1 MNAPCVEARRDHEL
15 GVLHDALTKDSGLIL
30 VVGESGV
37 GKTHLLRQ
45 VASHHSVPWF
55 ITQCLAGTSSLD
67 ALLEVLGV
75 DAADADRRGAVLRG
89 LARLGPIVLAVE
101 DLQWADPETLR
112 LVRFIA
118 TRIPPGVH
126 LVVTCRPEAT
136 ESALM
141 NSTPSLADRIT
152 EVQLDPLDAS
162 EVQAVAAHQLG
173 GHQLSLT
180 LAEELTRHSGGLPF
194 AVLEFLRAIKPSSTV
209 ERDVRRA
216 LVETAPPVALRA
228 SLGIR
233 MREVPE
239 SCRHVVRAAAVL
251 TTAAPEYLLGT
262 VAGLT
267 GPTLT
272 AAIDHALTTGLLHE
286 RRPGLYDHRH
296 TLARR
301 AVLSMLPPDE
311 LRRLHRQA
319 ARALMGITPPP
330 NARIA
335 EHARRGGLLGTWMTH
350 AELAADHLIAGGNVM
365 AAADQFSA
373 MLDVSALPWTDRARL
388 ATKLGRAT
396 LADSTRWGNSISVL
410 GRVLGESAI
419 PGMARGRLRLMLGL
433 LLHNRAGDIRAGRRE
448 LFAAVQ
454 ELDGDPGSIA
464 WALSALAVPTYGG
477 EPFAQQR
484 VWLRQA
490 RSLVHE
496 TVDGTTRYAVR
507 TNEALF
513 RLATGEL
520 DPAPGAEAAGAR
532 AWLGQRQTFA
542 DAEPDR
548 YSRAVVAAAQV
559 RVAFAAA
566 DWATLEERLTRAR
579 AAAEGLPLV
588 LAELDLIDG
597 RHRLARGDVATGKGL
612 LTAVIARTTLGPLPL
627 HAAAVAACP
636 DADYEHALDVV
647 RRKGLWAVSSDL
659 VIRVCTAWMCTG
671 RVEDATRLAD
681 EFAEAV
687 GDVNAPAAAAAA
699 ALVDA
704 VVRPSVAAFGQAAAQ
719 YGAIGWQYYEC
730 LAREQLGLHL
740 LSTGEAEHLTT
751 TARAYD
757 ALGARGDGERCRGA
771 LRAAG
776 FAAPRKRGRRGYN
789 NKLSP
794 RELEVAR
801 LAAQGLTNREIASR
815 LKLSVS
821 TIEDHIT
828 STFRKLGVARRSAL
842 GPLL

>member
-1 MNAPCVEARRDHEL
+1 MTAPCVEARREHEL
-15 GVLHDALTKDSGLIL
+15 GVLHDALNNDSGLIL

-45 VASHHSVPWF
+45 VASRHSVPWF
-55 ITQCLAGTSSLD
+55 ITQCLAGTSSLT

-75 DAADADRRGAVLRG
+75 DPAESDRRAAVLRG
-89 LARLGPIVLAVE
+89 LAQLGPIVLAVE

-118 TRIPPGVH
+118 ARIPKGVH
-126 LVVTCRPEAT
+126 LVVTCRPEAIET
-136 ESALM
+136 GF
-141 NSTPSLADRIT
+141 LAERLT
-152 EVQLDPLDAS
+152 EVRLGPLDAG

-194 AVLEFLRAIKPSSTV
+194 AVLEFLRTIKPGSSV
-209 ERDVRRA
+209 EHEVRRA
-216 LVETAPPVALRA
+216 LVETPPPVALRA

-262 VAGLT
+262 VAGLS

-301 AVLSMLPPDE
+301 AVLAMLPPDE

-330 NARIA
+330 HPRIA
-335 EHARRGGLLGTWMTH
+335 EHARRGGLLGTWLTH
-350 AELAADHLIAGGNVM
+350 AELAADHTVASGNFMAG
-365 AAADQFSA
+365 ADQLTA
-373 MLDVSALPWTDRARL
+373 MLEVNALPWSDRARL
-388 ATKLGRAT
+388 ATKLGRTA
-396 LADSTRWGNSISVL
+396 LADNARWSEVIAVL
-410 GRVLGESAI
+410 GGVLAESDIA
-419 PGMARGRLRLMLGL
+419 GVTRGRLRLMLGL
-433 LLHNRAGDIRAGRRE
+433 LLHDRAGDIRSGRRE
-448 LFAAVQ
+448 LFAAVP

-464 WALSALAVPTYGG
+464 WALSVLAVPTYGG
-477 EPFAQQR
+477 EPLAQQR

-490 RSLVHE
+490 RSLVQE
-496 TVDGTTRYAVR
+496 TVDGVTRYAVR
-507 TNEALF
+507 TNEARF
-513 RLATGEL
+513 RLAAGEL
-520 DPAPGAEAAGAR
+520 DPGPGAEAAGAR
-532 AWLGQRQTFA
+532 AWLGQRQTVA
-542 DAEPDR
+542 NVGTDR
-548 YSRAVVAAAQV
+548 YSRAVVGAAQV
-559 RVAFAAA
+559 RVAFASA

-597 RHRLARGDVATGKGL
+597 RHRLARGDVAAGKEL
-612 LTAVIARTTLGPLPL
+612 LETVIARTSLGPWPL

-636 DADYEHALDVV
+636 DASFEQCLDIV
-647 RRKGLWAVSSDL
+647 RRKGLWAVSGDL
-659 VIRVCTAWMCTG
+659 VIQVCTSLMRADQ
-671 RVEDATRLAD
+671 VEDATRLAD
-681 EFAEAV
+681 EFTEAV

-704 VVRPSVAAFGQAAAQ
+704 VVRPSVPAFGQAAAQ
-719 YGAIGWQYYEC
+719 YGALGWRYYEC
-730 LAREQLGLHL
+730 LAREQLGHYL
-740 LSTGEAEHLTT
+740 LSQGDAEHLTT
-751 TARAYD
+751 TARTYD
-757 ALGARGDGERCRGA
+757 ALGARGDGERCRDA

-801 LAAQGLTNREIASR
+801 LAAQGLTNREIAVQ
-815 LKLSVS
+815 LELSVS

-828 STFRKLGVARRSAL
+828 STFRKLGVARRNAL

>member
-1 MNAPCVEARRDHEL
+1 MSTACVEARRDHEL
-15 GVLHDALTKDSGLIL
+15 GLLHDALGKDSGLIL

-45 VASHHSVPWF
+45 VAAQHPVPWF
-55 ITQCLAGTSSLD
+55 ITQCLAGTSSLE

-75 DAADADRRGAVLRG
+75 DAAESDPRGAVLRG
-89 LARLGPIVLAVE
+89 LTRRRPIVLAVE

-118 TRIPPGVH
+118 ERLPSGVH
-126 LVVTCRPEAT
+126 VVVTCRPEAVET
-136 ESALM
+136 GF
-141 NSTPSLADRIT
+141 LAERIT
-152 EVQLDPLDAS
+152 EIRLGPLDAD
-162 EVQAVAAHQLG
+162 EVRAVAAHQLD
-173 GHQLSLT
+173 GHRLSPA

-194 AVLEFLRAIKPSSTV
+194 AVLEFLRTIKPGSAV
-209 ERDVRRA
+209 EHEVRRA
-216 LVETAPPVALRA
+216 LVETPPPVALRA

-239 SCRHVVRAAAVL
+239 PCRHVVRAAAVL
-251 TTAAPEYLLGT
+251 TTAAPEQLLGT

-267 GPTLT
+267 GQTLT
-272 AAIDHALTTGLLHE
+272 TAIDQALATGLLHE
-286 RRPGLYDHRH
+286 QRPGLYDHRH

-301 AVLSMLPPDE
+301 AVLAMLPPDE

-319 ARALMGITPPP
+319 ARALMAISPPP
-330 NARIA
+330 HARIA
-335 EHARRGGLLGTWMTH
+335 EHSRRGGLLGTWLTH
-350 AELAADHLIAGGNVM
+350 AELAADQLVAGSNFM
-365 AAADQFSA
+365 AAADQLTA
-373 MLDVSALPWTDRARL
+373 MLQVNALPWTDRARL
-388 ATKLGRAT
+388 ATKLGRTA
-396 LADSTRWGNSISVL
+396 LADSNRWDEVIAVL
-410 GRVLGESAI
+410 GGVLAESDIA
-419 PGMARGRLRLMLGL
+419 GVTRGRLRLMLGL
-433 LLHNRAGDIRAGRRE
+433 LLHDRAGDIRAGRRE
-448 LFAAVQ
+448 LCAAVQ

-464 WALSALAVPTYGG
+464 WALSTLAVPTHGG
-477 EPFAQQR
+477 EPITQQR

-496 TVDGTTRYAVR
+496 TVDGTTRRAVR
-507 TNEALF
+507 GNEARF

-520 DPAPGAEAAGAR
+520 DPAPGAEAAAAR
-532 AWLGQRQTFA
+532 AWLGQRQSFT
-542 DAEPDR
+542 DLGTDR
-548 YSRAVVAAAQV
+548 HSRAVVAAAQV
-559 RVAFAAA
+559 RTAFAAA

-597 RHRLARGDVATGKGL
+597 RHQLARGDVAAGKEL
-612 LTAVIARTTLGPLPL
+612 LEAVITRTTLGPLPL

-636 DADYEHALDVV
+636 DAAFEHCLDVV

-659 VIRVCTAWMCTG
+659 VIQVCTALQSAG
-671 RVEDATRLAD
+671 RGADATRLAD

-704 VVRPSVAAFGQAAAQ
+704 VVRPSGPAFTQAAAQ
-719 YGAIGWQYYEC
+719 YAALGWRYYEC
-730 LAREQLGLHL
+730 LAQEQLGRFL
-740 LSTGEAEHLTT
+740 LTQGDADSLAT
-751 TARAYD
+751 TAKAYD
-757 ALGARGDGERCRGA
+757 ALGARGDGERCRQA
-771 LRAAG
+771 LRKAG

-801 LAAQGLTNREIASR
+801 LAAQGFTNREIADR
-815 LKLSVS
+815 LSLSVS

-828 STFRKLGVARRSAL
+828 STFRKLGVTRRGSL

>member
-1 MNAPCVEARRDHEL
+1 MNAPCVEARREHEL
-15 GVLHDALTKDSGLIL
+15 GVLHDALSNDSGLIL

-45 VASHHSVPWF
+45 VASRHSVPWF
-55 ITQCLAGTSSLD
+55 ITQCLAGTSSLA

-75 DAADADRRGAVLRG
+75 DPAEPDRRGAVLRG
-89 LARLGPIVLAVE
+89 LAQLGPIVIAVE

-112 LVRFIA
+112 LVRFVA
-118 TRIPPGVH
+118 ARIPKGVH
-126 LVVTCRPEAT
+126 LVVTCRPEAIEAGFLAERLT
-136 ESALM
+136 EIRLG
-141 NSTPSLADRIT
+141 
-152 EVQLDPLDAS
+152 PLDAD

-173 GHQLSLT
+173 GHQLSPT

-194 AVLEFLRAIKPSSTV
+194 AVLEFLRTIKPGSSV
-209 ERDVRRA
+209 ENEVRRA

-251 TTAAPEYLLGT
+251 TTAAPEHLLGT

-301 AVLSMLPPDE
+301 AVLAMLPPDE

-330 NARIA
+330 HARIA
-335 EHARRGGLLGTWMTH
+335 EHARRGGLLGTWLTH
-350 AELAADHLIAGGNVM
+350 AELAADHSVASGNLMAG
-365 AAADQFSA
+365 ADQLTA
-373 MLDVSALPWTDRARL
+373 MLEVTALPWTDRARL
-388 ATKLGRAT
+388 ATKLGRTA
-396 LADSTRWGNSISVL
+396 LADNARWGDVIAVL
-410 GRVLGESAI
+410 SEVLAESEVA
-419 PGMARGRLRLMLGL
+419 GVTRGRLRLMLGL
-433 LLHNRAGDIRAGRRE
+433 LLHDRAGDIRSGRRE
-448 LFAAVQ
+448 LCAAVP

-464 WALSALAVPTYGG
+464 WALSVLAVPTHGG
-477 EPFAQQR
+477 EPIAQQR

-490 RSLVHE
+490 RSLVQE
-496 TVDGTTRYAVR
+496 TVDGVTRYAVR
-507 TNEALF
+507 TNEARF

-520 DPAPGAEAAGAR
+520 DPAPGAEAAAAR

-542 DAEPDR
+542 NVNTDR

-579 AAAEGLPLV
+579 AAAAGLPLV

-597 RHRLARGDVATGKGL
+597 RHRLARGNVAEGKEML
-612 LTAVIARTTLGPLPL
+612 ETVIARTSLGPWPL

-636 DADYEHALDVV
+636 DAGFEQCLDIV
-647 RRKGLWAVSSDL
+647 RRKGLWAVSGDL
-659 VIRVCTAWMCTG
+659 VIQVCTTLMRAD
-671 RVEDATRLAD
+671 RVEEATRLAD
-681 EFAEAV
+681 EFAESV

-719 YGAIGWQYYEC
+719 YGALGWRYYEC
-730 LAREQLGLHL
+730 LAREQLGHYL
-740 LSTGEAEHLTT
+740 LSQGDAEHLTT
-751 TARAYD
+751 TSRKYD
-757 ALGARGDGERCRGA
+757 ALGARGDGERCRDA

-801 LAAQGLTNREIASR
+801 LAAQGLTNREIAVQ
-815 LKLSVS
+815 LELSVS

-828 STFRKLGVARRSAL
+828 STFRKLGVARRSSL

>member
-15 GVLHDALTKDSGLIL
+15 EVLRDALSKDTGLIL

-45 VASHHSVPWF
+45 VASQHSVPWF

-75 DAADADRRGAVLRG
+75 DAAEADRRGAVLRG
-89 LARLGPIVLAVE
+89 LERLGPIVLAVE

-118 TRIPPGVH
+118 ARIPSGVH

-136 ESALM
+136 ERSF
-141 NSTPSLADRIT
+141 LAERIT
-152 EVQLDPLDAS
+152 EVRLGPLDAG
-162 EVQAVAAHQLG
+162 EVQAVAANQLD
-173 GHQLSLT
+173 GHVLSPA

-194 AVLEFLRAIKPSSTV
+194 AVLEFLRTIKPGSAV

-216 LVETAPPVALRA
+216 LVETPPPVALRA

-286 RRPGLYDHRH
+286 QRPGLYDHRH

-301 AVLSMLPPDE
+301 AVLAMLPPDE

-319 ARALMGITPPP
+319 ARALMAITPPP
-330 NARIA
+330 HARIA
-335 EHARRGGLLGTWMTH
+335 EHARRGGLLGTWLTH
-350 AELAADHLIAGGNVM
+350 AELAADHLVAAGNLM
-365 AAADQFSA
+365 AAADQLTA
-373 MLDVSALPWTDRARL
+373 MLQVSALPWTDRARI
-388 ATKLGRAT
+388 ATKLGRTT
-396 LADSTRWGNSISVL
+396 LVDSNRWGDVIAVL
-410 GRVLGESAI
+410 GGVLAESDIA
-419 PGMARGRLRLMLGL
+419 GVTRGRLRLVLGL
-433 LLHNRAGDIRAGRRE
+433 LLHDRAGDIRSGRRE
-448 LFAAVQ
+448 LCAAVS

-464 WALSALAVPTYGG
+464 WALSALAVPTHGG
-477 EPFAQQR
+477 EPITQQR

-490 RSLVHE
+490 RSLVQE
-496 TVDGTTRYAVR
+496 TVDGTTRCAVR
-507 TNEALF
+507 TNEARF

-520 DPAPGAEAAGAR
+520 DPAPGAEAASAR

-542 DAEPDR
+542 DVGPDR

-566 DWATLEERLTRAR
+566 DWATLEERLARAR
-579 AAAEGLPLV
+579 VAAEGLSLV

-612 LTAVIARTTLGPLPL
+612 LETVITRTSLGPLPL

-636 DADYEHALDVV
+636 DAVHDHCLDVV
-647 RRKGLWAVSSDL
+647 RRKGLWAASADL
-659 VIRVCTAWMCTG
+659 IIQVCTALMRAG
-671 RVEDATRLAD
+671 RVEDATQLAD

-704 VVRPSVAAFGQAAAQ
+704 VVRPSVAVFQQAAAQ
-719 YGAIGWQYYEC
+719 YAALGWRYYEC
-730 LAREQLGLHL
+730 LAQEQLGHYL
-740 LSTGEAEHLTT
+740 LAQGDAEHLTT
-751 TARAYD
+751 IARKYD
-757 ALGARGDGERCRGA
+757 ALGARGDGERCRDA

-776 FAAPRKRGRRGYN
+776 HAAPRKRGRRGYN

-794 RELEVAR
+794 RELEVAQ
-801 LAAQGLTNREIASR
+801 LAAQGLTNREIAVQ
-815 LKLSVS
+815 LNLSVS

-828 STFRKLGVARRSAL
+828 STFRKLGVRSRRAL